1 MGGRAGQAGWGV
13 RLAKKKSHPHTLTI
27 KQRRTYA
34 SLRHLQR
41 QPLSPIESQRPRFLT
56 FCRIFAFAL
65 CVFGCIS
72 PTQSSLPSSLLLY
85 TSGENRFRVLI
96 VIQSN
101 IRDAMQTLNCVA
113 WAQQEQI
120 YSEYEN
126 KGKKPGQGKRG
137 IKPGQRREKYEYK

>member
-13 RLAKKKSHPHTLTI
+13 RLAKKSHPHTLTI
-27 KQRRTYA
+27 KERRTYA

-41 QPLSPIESQRPRFLT
+41 QPLSPIESQRPHFLT

-65 CVFGCIS
+65 CVFCGIS

-85 TSGENRFRVLI
+85 ISGENRVRVLI

-101 IRDAMQTLNCVA
+101 IRDAVQTLNYVA

-120 YSEYEN
+120 YSECEN
-126 KGKKPGQGKRG
+126 KGKKSRSRKARYKTRSEKGKV
-137 IKPGQRREKYEYK
+137 